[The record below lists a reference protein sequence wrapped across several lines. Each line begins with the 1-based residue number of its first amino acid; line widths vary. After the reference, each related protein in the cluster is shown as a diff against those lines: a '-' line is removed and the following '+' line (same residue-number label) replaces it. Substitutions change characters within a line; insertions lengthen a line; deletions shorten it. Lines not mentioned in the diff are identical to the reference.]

1 MVVKVFLYIMFGFA
15 FLAGAPNQ
23 NVKPIQGFVYD
34 HFDIE
39 ISNLKANNGENY
51 RIFQAIPKDKKS
63 FKNLIFM
70 LDANAQFPMILNLY
84 RPTKEPPLIIAI
96 GYDTNLAYDAKRRT
110 RDYTP
115 KALGNEFAKG
125 GGADAFYKFIKD
137 ILMPFIEFKFDVRQS
152 RKTLYGHSFG
162 GLFTLFVMLK
172 NEALFDDFFIAS
184 PSLWWGDSLILKESV
199 LNGKFKDK
207 IKAKFVNLS
216 VGEFEKRAGK
226 TDKEGL
232 IKASDL
238 AEILR
243 NSNILYRFK
252 IYENQTHGSVI
263 PLNLQDL
270 LKYYDK

>member
-1 MVVKVFLYIMFGFA
+1 MVVRVFLYIMLGFG

-23 NVKPIQGFVYD
+23 NVKPIKGFVYNY
-34 HFDIE
+34 FDIE

-51 RIFQAIPKDKKS
+51 RIFQAIPKGKKS
-63 FKNLIFM
+63 YKNVIYM

-96 GYDTNLAYDAKRRT
+96 GYDTNLAYDRKRRT

-115 KALGNEFAKG
+115 KTLGDEFVKG
-125 GGADAFYKFIKD
+125 GGADLFYKFIKE
-137 ILMPFIEFKFDVRQS
+137 ILMPFVEFKFDTKESQ
-152 RKTLYGHSFG
+152 KTLYGHSFG
-162 GLFTLFVMLK
+162 GLFTLFAMLK
-172 NEALFDDFFIAS
+172 NEELFDDFFIAS
-184 PSLWWGDSLILKESV
+184 PSLWWGDSLILKEAV
-199 LNGKFKDK
+199 LNGKFRDK

-216 VGEFEKRAGK
+216 IGELEKRAGK

-232 IKASDL
+232 LKASNL

-243 NSNILYRFK
+243 NSNISYRFK
-252 IYENQTHGSVI
+252 IYKNQTHGSVI